1 VKNAHVEAAS
11 PTIAV
16 GRRSPGRLSDY
27 AALAKPRLNVL
38 VVASSAAGYYLA
50 SSSAPPLAPMALAV
64 GGTALVA
71 GGAAV
76 LNQVY
81 ERDTDALM
89 MRTRMRPLPDRR
101 VSVDEA
107 RTFGIVLAAAGI
119 AVLSFSA
126 NLLAALVAAATLAIY
141 LAVYTPLKRRS
152 AISTLV
158 GAVPGALPPL
168 IGWTAGRGAID
179 AGGWALF
186 AIVFLW
192 QIPHFMAIAWMYRD
206 DYRRA
211 GFPMLPV
218 VEPDGAR
225 TGRQALLYAL
235 ALVPVSLVPTLV
247 GIAALTYF
255 WFALALGLVFL
266 VLSARFAR
274 VRSEARARALFYG
287 SLLYLPLIWAAM
299 ILDH

>member
-1 VKNAHVEAAS
+1 MKNAHVEAAAA
-11 PTIAV
+11 PLPV
-16 GRRSPGRLSDY
+16 GRRTAGRVADY
-27 AALAKPRLNVL
+27 VALAKPRLNVL

-50 SSSAPPLAPMALAV
+50 SPSAPQLTPMALAV

-81 ERDTDALM
+81 ERDTDSLM

-101 VSVDEA
+101 IGVDEA
-107 RTFGIVLAAAGI
+107 RVFGIVLAAAGI
-119 AVLSFSA
+119 AVLSLSA
-126 NLLAALVAAATLAIY
+126 SLLAALVAAATLTIY

-168 IGWTAGRGAID
+168 IGWTAGRNAID

-225 TGRQALLYAL
+225 TGRQAVLYAV
-235 ALVPVSLVPTLV
+235 ALVPVSLVPAVV
-247 GIAALTYF
+247 GVAGLAYF
-255 WFALALGLVFL
+255 WFALALGVSFL
-266 VLSARFAR
+266 VLAARFAAR
-274 VRSEARARALFYG
+274 RSEGRARALFYG
-287 SLLYLPLIWAAM
+287 SLLYLPLIWAVM

>member
-1 VKNAHVEAAS
+1 VKNAQVGAAS
-11 PTIAV
+11 APLPV
-16 GRRSPGRLSDY
+16 GRRTTARLGDY
-27 AALAKPRLNVL
+27 VALAKPRLNLL
-38 VVASSAAGYYLA
+38 VVASSAAGYYLGA
-50 SSSAPPLAPMALAV
+50 RTTPDLMAMTLAV

-89 MRTRMRPLPDRR
+89 VRTRQRPLPDRR
-101 VSVDEA
+101 VGADEA
-107 RTFGIVLAAAGI
+107 RVFGVALSAAGVGVLTI
-119 AVLSFSA
+119 AA
-126 NLLAALVAAATLAIY
+126 NVLAALVAVATLVIYVAI
-141 LAVYTPLKRRS
+141 YTPLKRRS
-152 AISTLV
+152 AIATLV

-179 AGGWALF
+179 PGGWTLF
-186 AIVFLW
+186 AILFLW

-218 VEPDGAR
+218 MEPDGAR
-225 TGRQALLYAL
+225 TGRQAVLYAL
-235 ALVPVSLVPTLV
+235 ALVPVSLVPALV
-247 GIAALTYF
+247 GIAGLVYF
-255 WFALALGLVFL
+255 WFALALGVLFFA
-266 VLSARFAR
+266 LSARFAAS
-274 VRSEARARALFYG
+274 RSEQRARVLFYG
-287 SLLYLPLIWAAM
+287 SLLYLPLIWAVM